1 MRWAIATGLGLLA
14 AANVLNNRVARRWAP
29 VTSAAATGALLL
41 IARREGLTWHELGFR
56 SARAGAAT
64 GGALAAAVAAGYAA
78 GVALPRT
85 RPLFLD
91 QRALAL
97 SRRRVLEEAMVQ
109 VPLGTVLLE
118 EVGFR
123 GVLPALLGR
132 VLPART
138 AAAASAALFGLWHVL
153 PALDMARANPALGRL
168 AAGEDPAFADGGRGG
183 VEAGRPASGEDPAL
197 GAARP
202 DSVDARPDS
211 VEVGRLVA
219 GTVASTALA
228 GLVFHGLRH
237 RAGLLAPALLH
248 VATNSFGYAAA
259 RAARRL
265 DDRRAGP
272 TGRDQSSP
280 GWASPV
286 R

>member
-1 MRWAIATGLGLLA
+1 MKRTIATGLGVLA
-14 AANVLNNRVARRWAP
+14 VANLLNNRVARRWAP
-29 VTSAAATGALLL
+29 LTSAAATGALLL
-41 IARREGLTWHELGFR
+41 IARREGLSWSELGFR
-56 SARAGAAT
+56 GARAGAAT
-64 GGALAAAVAAGYAA
+64 GGALAAAVTAGYAA

-97 SRRRVLEEAMVQ
+97 SRRRVLEEAMIQ

-138 AAAASAALFGLWHVL
+138 AVAASAVLFGLWHVL

-168 AAGEDPAFADGGRGG
+168 AAGEDPALGDARPGGVGEEPAGGVGRRGG
-183 VEAGRPASGEDPAL
+183 VEA
-197 GAARP
+197 
-202 DSVDARPDS
+202 
-211 VEVGRLVA
+211 GRLVA
-219 GTVASTALA
+219 GTVASTAVA

-237 RAGLLAPALLH
+237 RAGLLAPAILH
-248 VATNSFGYAAA
+248 VATNSLGYAAA
-259 RAARRL
+259 RVARRL

-272 TGRDQSSP
+272 AGRDQSSP
-280 GWASPV
+280 GRASPV